1 MPRGV
6 DQVEHIRLPI
16 GMGIKHPYRRGLD
29 GDAPLPL
36 DLHGIQELVL
46 HIPQG
51 HSVRQLHHPIRQ
63 GGFPVID
70 VGNDAKIPNI
80 FLIVCHDLLRA

>member
-51 HSVRQLHHPIRQ
+51 TVSVSSIIRSARVD
-63 GGFPVID
+63 FP
-70 VGNDAKIPNI
+70 
-80 FLIVCHDLLRA
+80 